1 MDFFSAIGNM
11 KEITLQTSF
20 SVFDSKDELPA
31 DVRELMDQA
40 IAIRKKAYAP
50 YSKFRVGA
58 ALMLD
63 NGKTVLGSN
72 QENAAY
78 PSGLCAERVAV
89 FQSGAIYP
97 EAKIL
102 KMAISAA
109 SDTNTTSA
117 PIPPCGACRQS
128 IAEYEFKQDYDIEI
142 YFMGETGKVYKSDSL
157 KNLLPFTF
165 DKNFL

>member
-1 MDFFSAIGNM
+1 M
-11 KEITLQTSF
+11 KEITLTASF
-20 SVFDSKDELPA
+20 SVFESKDELPA
-31 DVRELMDQA
+31 EIRELMDQA
-40 IAIRKKAYAP
+40 IEIRKKAYAP

-58 ALMLD
+58 ALLLD

-89 FQSGAIYP
+89 FQSGAVYP

-109 SDTNTTSA
+109 SDTGTTTS

-128 IAEYEFKQDYDIEI
+128 IAEYEFKQDKDIEI
-142 YFMGETGKVYKSDSL
+142 YFMGETGKIYKSDSL